1 LISAANHRCNQENT
15 ISQLKACGALTAP
28 LDNLASN
35 GAYMLFAS
43 LAWTLKLWSG
53 MMIRVKGNESQ
64 KRVRRETRLRII
76 KMEFWTYM
84 NSLILIPAQVIRTSR
99 QRVFRLLTY
108 RPGVN
113 LLWTVHDH
121 VSMPLKC

>member
-1 LISAANHRCNQENT
+1 
-15 ISQLKACGALTAP
+15 
-28 LDNLASN
+28 
-35 GAYMLFAS
+35 M
-43 LAWTLKLWSG
+43 KLWSG
-53 MMIRVKGNESQ
+53 MMIRVKGNEPQ

-84 NSLILIPAQVIRTSR
+84 NSLILLPAQVIRTSR

-108 RPGVN
+108 RPSVD